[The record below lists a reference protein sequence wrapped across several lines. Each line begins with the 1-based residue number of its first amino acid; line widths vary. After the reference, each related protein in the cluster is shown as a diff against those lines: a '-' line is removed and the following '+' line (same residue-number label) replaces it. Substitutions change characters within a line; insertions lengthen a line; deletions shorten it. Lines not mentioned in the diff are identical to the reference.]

1 MDRPSSI
8 VDRPSS
14 IVRIVIASLCLLA
27 WCSDFVEAQ
36 VRRPPPIPVRY
47 RRPPQDRF
55 RISLDVGVQA
65 TERIFESNQ
74 TFPLYL
80 ETGTFKFDQTI
91 RKPIIFGGGLAV
103 RVYRRLY
110 AGLAISVLNKTGT
123 GTVTAQVPHPVLFN
137 QMRTMTGEVENVTRF
152 ETGEHFQVAWTMPA
166 AYKLEFTVFGGPS
179 LFITEQTYVS
189 ELALGLDREVYPF
202 DTFPFEGVGTDT
214 FKGNIIGYNA
224 GVDLTWRFSKHAGAA
239 MLIRYSGGNKQF
251 TPPGGQQFK
260 VEAGGL
266 HAMGGLRIIL
276 QQ

>member
-1 MDRPSSI
+1 MVGCGSELMDRRSSI
-8 VDRPSS
+8 V
-14 IVRIVIASLCLLA
+14 VVALCLLA
-27 WCSDFVEAQ
+27 WYADLAEAQ
-36 VRRPPPIPVRY
+36 IRRPPPIPVRY

-91 RKPIIFGGGLAV
+91 RKPVIFGGGLAV

-110 AGLAISVLNKTGT
+110 AGLVISVLNNTGT
-123 GTVTAQVPHPVLFN
+123 GTVTAQVPHPLLFN
-137 QMRTMTGEVENVTRF
+137 QMRTVTGDVQNSTRF
-152 ETGEHFQVAWTMPA
+152 ETGEHFQVAWTVPA
-166 AYKLEFTVFGGPS
+166 AYKLEFTIFGGPS
-179 LFITEQTYVS
+179 LFITEQTYVT
-189 ELALGLDREVYPF
+189 ELALGLDRETYPF
-202 DTFPFEGVGTDT
+202 DTVPFAGVGTDT

-224 GVDLTWRFSKHAGAA
+224 GVDLTWRFSKHVGAA
-239 MLIRYSGGNKQF
+239 MLIRYAGGNKEF
-251 TPPGGQQFK
+251 TPPGGQPFK

>member
-1 MDRPSSI
+1 
-8 VDRPSS
+8 
-14 IVRIVIASLCLLA
+14 LCLVA
-27 WCSDFVEAQ
+27 WCTGIVEAQ

-65 TERIFESNQ
+65 SERIFESNQ

-80 ETGTFKFDQTI
+80 ETGSFRFERTI
-91 RKPIIFGGGLAV
+91 RKPVIFGGGLAV

-110 AGLAISVLNKTGT
+110 AGMAVSVLNNTGT
-123 GTVTAQVPHPVLFN
+123 GTVTAQVPHPLLFN
-137 QMRTMTGEVENVTRF
+137 HPRTATGDVPNTTRF
-152 ETGEHFQVAWTMPA
+152 ETAEHFQIAWTVPA

-189 ELALGLDREVYPF
+189 ELALGLDREIYPF
-202 DTFPFEGVGTDT
+202 DTFTLAGVGTDT
-214 FKGNIIGYNA
+214 FKGNILGYNA
-224 GVDLTWRFSKHAGAA
+224 GVDLTWRFSKNVGAG

-251 TPPGGQQFK
+251 TPPGGTPDK

>member
-1 MDRPSSI
+1 M
-8 VDRPSS
+8 
-14 IVRIVIASLCLLA
+14 
-27 WCSDFVEAQ
+27 VEAQ
-36 VRRPPPIPVRY
+36 IRRPPPIQVRP

-55 RISLDVGVQA
+55 RISLDVGLQA

-80 ETGTFKFDQTI
+80 ETGSFKFERTI
-91 RKPIIFGGGLAV
+91 RKPSIFGGGLAV
-103 RVYRRLY
+103 RLHRRLY
-110 AGLAISVLNKTGT
+110 AGMAISVLNNTGP
-123 GTVTAQVPHPVLFN
+123 GTVTAQVPHPLLFN
-137 QMRTMTGEVENVTRF
+137 QMRTVTGDVQNTTRF
-152 ETGEHFQVAWTMPA
+152 ETGEHFQVAWTVPA

-179 LFITEQTYVS
+179 LFITEQTYVT
-189 ELALGLDREVYPF
+189 ELALGLDRETYPF
-202 DTFPFEGVGTDT
+202 DTFPFAGAATDT

-224 GVDLTWRFSKHAGAA
+224 GVDLTWRFSKNVGVG

-251 TPPGGQQFK
+251 TPAGGTPFK